1 MKNKYPWIRLYR
13 EALHDPKIVTLSD
26 RHFRVWVGLLLIADD
41 ASGELPSM
49 RDVSVHLRM
58 SISEA
63 EASVR
68 ELVELELIDW
78 IMGVSGAYVMHGWKE
93 RQMSSDNAA
102 ERMRKYRARLKE
114 KRNGYRNADRNGDGI
129 VTVQTQT
136 QKERIYNKPSTVDRA
151 RSSEIENSNLMVSV
165 NARRQAAVLC
175 RVGDPEPIVA
185 AYLAWP
191 KRGVIQDVDAH
202 FVASAAKIYARLKPA
217 QRAACQPLD
226 DPEPLPPVRASSA
239 LRAKLAK
246 GKPHGR

>member
-1 MKNKYPWIRLYR
+1 MKNKYTWFRFYV
-13 EALHDPKIVTLSD
+13 EAVNDPKVQRLEPTLFRTWVNLLCLARLSD
-26 RHFRVWVGLLLIADD
+26 GI
-41 ASGELPSM
+41 LPSV
-49 RDVSVHLRM
+49 DEIAFTLRL
-58 SISEA
+58 SSQDAQAHIDQLICAGLVDILPDRRLTPHNWELRQYDSDSS
-63 EASVR
+63 ASR
-68 ELVELELIDW
+68 T
-78 IMGVSGAYVMHGWKE
+78 
-93 RQMSSDNAA
+93 
-102 ERMRKYRARLKE
+102 RKYRARLKE
-114 KRNGYRNADRNGDGI
+114 ETSHDRHGDVT